1 MVQISDHGV
10 RTVANDRFQAFVP
23 KPLSSTVD
31 FDSVAENRVTMITGR
46 GQTVCWKGSNV
57 TVLEMDNQ
65 GVEHAKKLVD
75 MPTGEGILNEGIRLY
90 VTQGKVVEL

>member
-1 MVQISDHGV
+1 MAKWIMTD
-10 RTVANDRFQAFVP
+10 APAFVP
-23 KPLSSTVD
+23 KLLSSTVD

-46 GQTVCWKGSNV
+46 GQTVCWKESNV

-65 GVEHAKKLVD
+65 GVEHATKLVD

>member
-1 MVQISDHGV
+1 
-10 RTVANDRFQAFVP
+10 
-23 KPLSSTVD
+23 
-31 FDSVAENRVTMITGR
+31 
-46 GQTVCWKGSNV
+46 
-57 TVLEMDNQ
+57 MDNQ